1 LTRAWVV
8 LVACELLA
16 ADSGLGQ
23 MIEMG
28 RQMLRIDVVMV
39 GVVITG
45 VIGFTL
51 DFALRRMERRLSGWQ
66 SR

>member
-1 LTRAWVV
+1 
-8 LVACELLA
+8 VACELLA

-51 DFALRRMERRLSGWQ
+51 DCSLRRVERRLSAWQ
-66 SR
+66 RS

>member
-1 LTRAWVV
+1 M

-23 MIEMG
+23 MIEMS

-39 GVVITG
+39 GIVVTG
-45 VIGFTL
+45 LIGFTL
-51 DFALRRMERRLSGWQ
+51 DFTFRQLEQRLLRWQ
-66 SR
+66 TR